1 VIVNVR
7 QNKFTYVPRGA
18 LAGYNNLA
26 LVYLGWG
33 RVSQVHRNA
42 FTDLSNLKLLE
53 LSGNKIGETSKD
65 LSKKKFKI

>member
-18 LAGYNNLA
+18 LAGYENLA

-33 RVSQVHRNA
+33 KISQVHRNA
-42 FTDLSNLKLLE
+42 FTDLTNLKLLE
-53 LSGNKIGETSKD
+53 VSGNKIGE
-65 LSKKKFKI
+65 LSKEFQ